1 MRVLTAVIAIPL
13 TAYLAV
19 LAYLYLF
26 QRQLLYFP
34 DRARPFLAAL
44 PQLGVREV
52 KLTTSDGLHLLAWY
66 LPPPEG
72 RPVIVYFHGNG
83 GNIGYRADRLM
94 RFAGAGCGMLLVEYR
109 GYGGNQG
116 NPSEAGFYDDARAA
130 LAFVEQ
136 AGIAGN
142 RTILYGESLGSAV
155 AVAMASEAAV
165 AALILESPF
174 TSIAALAQY
183 HYRFI
188 PAALLIW
195 DRFDAAARIGRVRA
209 PILVLQGGHDIV
221 VPARFG
227 ETLLAMAPQPKQ
239 RWLAPE
245 AGHDDLAYYGAL
257 NIVLDFIERH
267 VH

>member
-1 MRVLTAVIAIPL
+1 MLSWFLAVPL
-13 TAYLAV
+13 AVYLAV

-26 QRQLLYFP
+26 QRQLLYVP
-34 DRARPFLAAL
+34 DRARPFVAVL
-44 PQLGVREV
+44 PQLAVREV
-52 KLTTSDGLHLLAWY
+52 ELATSDGLLLLAWY

-72 RPVIVYFHGNG
+72 RPVIVYLHGNG

-94 RFAGAGCGMLLVEYR
+94 RFARAGCGVLLVEYR
-109 GYGGNQG
+109 GYGGNRG
-116 NPSEAGFYDDARAA
+116 SPSEAGFYSDARAA
-130 LAFVEQ
+130 LAFVAE

-142 RTILYGESLGSAV
+142 RIVLYGESLGSAV
-155 AVAMASEAAV
+155 AVAMAAEAAV

-174 TSIAALAQY
+174 TSIAAVAQH

-209 PILVLQGGHDIV
+209 PILVVQGGRDVV

-227 ETLLAMAPQPKQ
+227 EALFAMAPQPKQ

-245 AGHDDLAYYGAL
+245 AGHENLAHYGAL